1 MLSGARSQWD
11 SSHAI
16 IHRTSSSSNAY
27 DVFVSFRGED
37 TRNNF
42 TSFLFGALRRQGILA
57 FKDDQC
63 IKKGDFI
70 APELLQAI
78 QGSQVFVVVL
88 SKNYASSTWCL
99 RELVEIFNCC
109 QTSAR
114 PVIPI
119 FYDVEPTTVRNQKGC
134 YEKAFAEHEN
144 RFREDK
150 VKMEEVQRWKEALRK
165 VADISGSEIGNKPQN
180 EQIEKIVQEIIYNL
194 RPKILNLPRDELV
207 GIEDRVQNLGNILR
221 FDLLNDVRVV
231 GISGMG
237 GIGKTTLARALYERI
252 CHQYNYRCFIDD
264 VSKIFL
270 DSRSLGL
277 QKQLISQTLNE
288 KNVEICNVIEGTC
301 LVQSKLNN
309 AKALIVFDNVD
320 EVQQLRIFSG
330 NRDNLLRECL
340 GKGSRIIIVSR
351 DEQILKIH
359 GVDDIYQVRPLIWKD
374 AIQLFCRNAFKVNY
388 ILSDYEK
395 LAHEILSH
403 VEGHPLAIETIGSS
417 LFGRSLSQWKS
428 VLKGLEENNKS
439 KNIMDILRISYIQL
453 EEKYK
458 QTFLDIACFFNYF
471 HEERLK
477 EILNFRG
484 FHPEDSIQVLID
496 KSLITRDFDERIHMH
511 SLLVDMG
518 RCIVREVSPKEPIK
532 WSRLWTRK
540 DLRDAM
546 SENEATRNLEA
557 IVLRYHL
564 DEVGVKIPDET
575 IKADGLSKIKHLK
588 LLDVRNVKFSGS
600 LSHLSNEIGYLVWY
614 KYPFECLPQ
623 SFQPHKLVELNLYGS
638 SIQRL
643 WEGTKPLSNLKHL
656 DLSLCK
662 SLVEMPDVTEALN
675 LESIN
680 LEGCGQLQNLNP
692 SIGSL
697 RKLVVLK
704 LRDCKKLVILS
715 NTILG
720 LNSLKYLDVY
730 GCSKIGSNCLLDETG
745 NTEHMI
751 SCLSPS
757 SPLSCLCELDLS
769 FCNVVQ
775 IPDYIGKLSC
785 LEKLNLKGNNFVKL
799 PNLKDLL
806 RLYFLDLRNCKR
818 LKYLPD
824 LPSQTVLPSKPLM
837 LSRFPSSMFHDLPYY
852 MDFRLRGLIIFG
864 CPELVE
870 IEECTTKSILWTIQI
885 IEGFC
890 CSGCEEISVSL
901 GK

>member
-1 MLSGARSQWD
+1 MYSCVFNILRRIFRCVEEPDRITSGMSEGMTM
-11 SSHAI
+11 SHPTAPIGPSIASDAI
-16 IHRTSSSSNAY
+16 IHHNPSSSNNAY

-99 RELVEIFNCC
+99 RELVEILNCC

-114 PVIPI
+114 PLIPI

-134 YEKAFAEHEN
+134 YEKAFAEHEK
-144 RFREDK
+144 RSREGK
-150 VKMEEVQRWKEALRK
+150 VEMEEVQRWKEALRK

-180 EQIEKIVQEIIYNL
+180 EKIEKIVQEITNNL

-207 GIEDRVQNLGNILR
+207 GIETRVQDLGNILR
-221 FDLLNDVRVV
+221 FDLRNDVRVV

-237 GIGKTTLARALYERI
+237 GIGKTTLVRALYERI

-270 DSRSLGL
+270 DSHLLGL

-340 GKGSRIIIVSR
+340 GGGSRIIIVSR

-359 GVDDIYQVRPLIWKD
+359 GVDDIYQVQPLNRED

-395 LAHEILSH
+395 LADEIPSH

-417 LFGRSLSQWKS
+417 LFGRSLSQWES
-428 VLKGLEENNKS
+428 VLEGLKENKS

-458 QTFLDIACFFNYF
+458 QTFLDIACFFNSY
-471 HEERLK
+471 EEEHLK

-496 KSLITRDFDERIHMH
+496 KSLITRSFGCFIHMH
-511 SLLVDMG
+511 SLLVDLG

-540 DLRDAM
+540 DLHDAM

-557 IVLRYHL
+557 IVLKRGNDVGIL
-564 DEVGVKIPDET
+564 DKT

-588 LLDVRNVKFSGS
+588 LLDVGDVNVEFSGS
-600 LSHLSNEIGYLVWY
+600 LSHLSNELGYLIWY
-614 KYPFECLPQ
+614 RYPFECLPQ
-623 SFQPHKLVELNLYGS
+623 SFQPHKLVQLDLRWS

-643 WEGTKPLSNLKHL
+643 WEGTK
-656 DLSLCK
+656 D
-662 SLVEMPDVTEALN
+662 
-675 LESIN
+675 
-680 LEGCGQLQNLNP
+680 
-692 SIGSL
+692 
-697 RKLVVLK
+697 
-704 LRDCKKLVILS
+704 
-715 NTILG
+715 
-720 LNSLKYLDVY
+720 
-730 GCSKIGSNCLLDETG
+730 
-745 NTEHMI
+745 
-751 SCLSPS
+751 
-757 SPLSCLCELDLS
+757 
-769 FCNVVQ
+769 
-775 IPDYIGKLSC
+775 
-785 LEKLNLKGNNFVKL
+785 
-799 PNLKDLL
+799 
-806 RLYFLDLRNCKR
+806 CKR

-824 LPSQTVLPSKPLM
+824 LPSRTVLPSEPFTLRF
-837 LSRFPSSMFHDLPYY
+837 LSAILNTNLPPIQ
-852 MDFRLRGLIIFG
+852 RTGLIIFG

-870 IEECTTKSILWTIQI
+870 IEECIRKSFSWTIQI
-885 IEGFC
+885 IEVWMLFPSSFC
-890 CSGCEEISVSL
+890 FLIILLCRRTTTNQ
-901 GK
+901 